1 MIKIEY
7 NLTSYEE
14 LLRHI
19 GRILQLRVQ
28 NNAVIFVPPVA
39 TGNIQLIKLPNGLD
53 IMVYDYTPQ
62 QDILFYKRKTN
73 SDFFSFR
80 IDDIAGA
87 GGTAK
92 SSIFFGNA
100 APELYHLASANT
112 NQKSINIMMS
122 KDWLQRM
129 LGREEKGDTI
139 LNFISLKSPAYH
151 YEMLDAEYRRM
162 LNEMT
167 DPARHKDFEDLIV
180 QNRVMLIMERFF
192 TRLYKKIGDGGAN
205 LRLSGEEIVRLKL
218 AEQAL
223 LSDFSSAPPG
233 INQLSR
239 IAAMSPSKLKS
250 LFKKM
255 YGLPIYQYFQKN
267 RMNKAKAMLLS
278 KKYTLQQVAN
288 ELGYNSVN
296 DFSKT
301 FQKTF
306 DQSPL
311 DI

>member
-7 NLTSYEE
+7 SLTSYED

-19 GRILQLRVQ
+19 SRVLQLRVQ
-28 NNAVIFVPPVA
+28 NNAVIFAPPIA
-39 TGNIQLIKLPNGLD
+39 TGSIKLIKLPNGLD

-62 QDILFYKRKTN
+62 QDIMLYKRKTT

-80 IDDIAGA
+80 IDDIAG
-87 GGTAK
+87 GTAK
-92 SSIFFGNA
+92 SSIFFGNTG
-100 APELYHLASANT
+100 PELYHLASAGVS
-112 NQKSINIMMS
+112 QKSINIMMS

-151 YEMLDAEYRRM
+151 YEMLDAEYRRI
-162 LNEMT
+162 LNEMA

-205 LRLSGEEIVRLKL
+205 LRMSGEEIVRLKL

-223 LSDFSSAPPG
+223 VSDFSSAPPG

-255 YGLPIYQYFQKN
+255 YGLPVYQHFQKN
-267 RMNKAKAMLLS
+267 RMIKAKAMLLS
-278 KKYTLQQVAN
+278 KKYTLQQVVN

-296 DFSKT
+296 DFSKM